1 MAQIT
6 QSFTPEIVLMFRV
19 ATEPDRFK
27 TTPGGAGTHG
37 TDRDTA
43 DTGTRGPI
51 LLPQFTHD
59 SKAKF
64 SLRNPSPDSPHC
76 GTRPGYAVPGTAD
89 EHREHFNNREG
100 PTNRLPVGSYSNRIL
115 LVCGV
120 PASRGSGVVWRVSL
134 EYYMKGR
141 TDVAVVYVA
150 RGNASVVP
158 TLNAIQQVRAW
169 MRDPGALRFFLLA
182 GERCLSELAGLQ
194 LATDDVSVVDVTD
207 RTLRQ

>member
-1 MAQIT
+1 MGKSPNDRDCSGSPKTLRWRLSAKRSPHPSVAYPADHSCNTGRSRKMAQIT

-76 GTRPGYAVPGTAD
+76 GTPWRTAVRSTRYTAD
-89 EHREHFNNREG
+89 AHREHFNNREG

-134 EYYMKGR
+134 EYSPPCGC
-141 TDVAVVYVA
+141 
-150 RGNASVVP
+150 RG
-158 TLNAIQQVRAW
+158 W
-169 MRDPGALRFFLLA
+169 F
-182 GERCLSELAGLQ
+182 
-194 LATDDVSVVDVTD
+194 
-207 RTLRQ
+207 